1 MIGGLSS
8 VDVVLVLLL
17 LGYAISGYRQGLLV
31 SALSLA
37 GFLAGGALGLWLLP
51 VVLRGWQPGAP
62 SLVHTVVLVLG
73 VFLSAS
79 VGQGIAV
86 RTGASLRSA
95 LRLGPVKALDSLL
108 GALAVAVAV
117 SVLLWFV
124 ADAVRSAAPAPLGR
138 AIGQSR
144 VLQAINA
151 VVPQQTAQLFQG
163 FRSILD
169 REGFP
174 EVFSGIRAEPI
185 TPVAPPANGVVGSAG
200 VARAARSVVKVVGQA
215 SCERVQEGS
224 GWVLARQRVV
234 TNAHV
239 VAGVRTPSVRVGGVG
254 HAYPATVV
262 VFDPRRDLAVLAVPG
277 LPAKPL
283 PLGGSLR
290 RGDGAVVAGFP
301 LDGPYRLRAARV
313 RDVLEA
319 SGTDIYGRTGT
330 VRSIYS
336 LYTKVQSGSS
346 GGPLLSPSG
355 RVVGVV
361 FARSVDDER
370 TGYALTLAEARPV
383 IDHAG
388 RSVPVSSGACAAA

>member
-1 MIGGLSS
+1 
-8 VDVVLVLLL
+8 
-17 LGYAISGYRQGLLV
+17 
-31 SALSLA
+31 
-37 GFLAGGALGLWLLP
+37 
-51 VVLRGWQPGAP
+51 
-62 SLVHTVVLVLG
+62 
-73 VFLSAS
+73 
-79 VGQGIAV
+79 
-86 RTGASLRSA
+86 
-95 LRLGPVKALDSLL
+95 
-108 GALAVAVAV
+108 
-117 SVLLWFV
+117 
-124 ADAVRSAAPAPLGR
+124 VRSAAPAPLGR